1 MKILYIS
8 ESSAE
13 LRSPGS
19 NRARAT
25 IKHLRQSGNDVFD
38 FDITKEMSVGAGLG
52 KGSVEEG
59 VVYRLRQSIR
69 TLDGRVFS
77 KFFMGFFKI
86 SALAIMGQVSKIFRM
101 RRCKFDLVYVSYKP
115 PIALFLGVFAKI
127 IFGACLV
134 IEYRDLAS
142 LFKNKPIIYPLHFID
157 IVIDRFILLFANTVI
172 VVSPTQAKTLRQE
185 FSVKAEIVFNGFD
198 IELEPEELERPR
210 EKNWITYVG
219 TLSKRRSLKGLAH
232 IREIENYTLNVLSD
246 CDPLLFEP
254 PVGVNVHHL
263 DVMPRQQMMMF
274 IQRSSYLL
282 LIEGLDEASYANVP
296 SKIFEYI
303 ATRNTILFIGSEFSD
318 VYKILLQYGNFI
330 HLNGQVEISSKVA
343 CYEDIEEFNRS
354 YQVEKLERM
363 LHAVH

>member
-19 NRARAT
+19 NRARGT
-25 IKHLRQSGNDVFD
+25 IKGLRQSGNEVFD
-38 FDITKEMSVGAGLG
+38 FDVTREISVGVGLG
-52 KGSVEEG
+52 KNSVEG
-59 VVYRLRQSIR
+59 GLGYRLRQSMR

-77 KFFMGFFKI
+77 KFFMG
-86 SALAIMGQVSKIFRM
+86 QVSKMFRM
-101 RRCKFDLVYVSYKP
+101 RRCNFDLVYVSYKP

-127 IFGACLV
+127 IFGARLV

-157 IVIDRFILLFANTVI
+157 VVIDRFILLFANTVI
-172 VVSPTQAKTLRQE
+172 VVSPTQAETLRQE
-185 FSVKAEIVFNGFD
+185 FSINAEIVFNGFD
-198 IELEPEELERPR
+198 MELGPEELERPR

-246 CDPLLFEP
+246 FDPHLFEP
-254 PVGVNVHHL
+254 PAGVNVNHL
-263 DVMPRQQMMMF
+263 NVMSRQQMMVF

-282 LIEGLDEASYANVP
+282 LIEGLDEASYGNVP
-296 SKIFEYI
+296 SKVFEYI
-303 ATRNTILFIGSEFSD
+303 ATGNTILFIGSEFSD
-318 VYKILLQYGNFI
+318 VYSILLKYGNFI
-330 HLNGQVEISSKVA
+330 HLNRHTTLNCKIA
-343 CYEDIEEFNRS
+343 CDVVVEEFNRS
-354 YQVEKLERM
+354 HQVQRLNKV
-363 LHAVH
+363 LHEVH

>member
-1 MKILYIS
+1 MKLLYIS
-8 ESSAE
+8 ESSPE
-13 LRSPGS
+13 LLSPGS

-25 IKHLRQSGNDVFD
+25 IKYLRQNSCDVYD
-38 FDITKEMSVGAGLG
+38 FDISKQVSVGANLG
-52 KGSVEEG
+52 KGAVEG
-59 VVYRLRQSIR
+59 GIVYRLRQSIR
-69 TLDGRVFS
+69 MLDGRVFS
-77 KFFMGFFKI
+77 KFFIGK
-86 SALAIMGQVSKIFRM
+86 LSKILRM
-101 RRCKFDLVYVSYKP
+101 RRCEFDLVYVSYKP
-115 PIALFLGVFAKI
+115 PIALFLGVVAKI
-127 IFGACLV
+127 LFGARLV

-157 IVIDRFILLFANTVI
+157 IVIDRFILWFANAVI
-172 VVSPTQAKTLRQE
+172 VVSPTQAETLRQK

-198 IELEPEELERPR
+198 IEPELEELDRPR
-210 EKNWITYVG
+210 EKSWITYVG

-232 IREIENYTLNVLSD
+232 IRGIENYTLNVLSD
-246 CDPLLFEP
+246 CDPLIFEP
-254 PVGVNVHHL
+254 PVGLNVDHL

-296 SKIFEYI
+296 SKVFEYI
-303 ATRNTILFIGSEFSD
+303 STRNTILFIGSEFSD
-318 VYKILLQYGNFI
+318 VYQILLQYGNFI

-354 YQVEKLERM
+354 YQAEKLDRI